1 MTEYYSSHDRFY
13 VAVDCIIFGV
23 KAGRLSI
30 LLTRRAFEPEKG
42 KWSLFGGFCGV
53 DESIDQAAARVLRE
67 LTGMND
73 IYMHQLGAFGAVD
86 RDPGERVVSV
96 SYYALIDADAADE
109 SLLNGHG
116 AVWTDLK
123 RLPELGFDHPLMIEK
138 ARESLRRRVVTD
150 PIAFGLLPSL
160 FTLSQ
165 LQGLYE
171 LILGQSIDKRNF
183 RKRVGENP
191 CIEPTGLIDKVGSK
205 RGARLYRFNSDIY
218 TQNPIF
224 KI

>member
-53 DESIDQAAARVLRE
+53 DESLDQAAARVLRE

-116 AVWTDLK
+116 AIWTDLD

-191 CIEPTGLIDKVGSK
+191 CIEPTELIDKAGSK
-205 RGARLYRFNSDIY
+205 RGARLYRFNSETY
-218 TQNPIF
+218 TRNPIF